1 VNALSAADALELASV
16 LTDILSCYDLTKN
29 ELRLGLVLLRKTFLE
44 GDIATRLDF
53 AALALELGGRPKEWA
68 ACFRRLC
75 QLKVVFWD
83 EGKGVVRPNTDIQ
96 ALSRERALR
105 TARRLNKD
113 DALPLPGER
122 TLDNAVAEVNREAAL
137 ASTGN
142 PPHREFDT
150 AAYLARFRSALER
163 GTVADEFP
171 ETEHSPPG
179 ADGDPHPRMTVH
191 RSLASASAIEA
202 SAFCTKAPAKL
213 RAEADPH
220 VVDQAWGRLV
230 AVDKAGARARP
241 EYSEQW
247 RLACERAPTRVLAMI
262 KHIEP
267 RLHAIANPWAYLA
280 NMARSKDWGVLRA

>member
-1 VNALSAADALELASV
+1 MSALPATDALELASV

-29 ELRLGLVLLRKTFLE
+29 ELRLGLVLLRKTFLD

-83 EGKGVVRPNTDIQ
+83 EGEGVVRPNTDIQ

-105 TARRLNKD
+105 TTRRLNKD

-137 ASTGN
+137 VSTGKS
-142 PPHREFDT
+142 
-150 AAYLARFRSALER
+150 AAARFDAAAFCQQFHSALER
-163 GTVADEFP
+163 GTAEHEFP
-171 ETEHSPPG
+171 ERPPPG
-179 ADGDPHPRMTVH
+179 GDPPRMTVN

-202 SAFCTKAPAKL
+202 SALCTKAAAKL
-213 RAEADPH
+213 RAEGDPQA
-220 VVDQAWGRLV
+220 VDQAWGRLV
-230 AVDKAGARARP
+230 AVDKAGARAKP
-241 EYSEQW
+241 EYADQW
-247 RLACERAPTRVLAMI
+247 RLACERAPARVLAMV

-280 NMARSKDWGVLRA
+280 NMARSKDWGVLRPL